1 MSITLYFIKKKI
13 KKNCSKHQQIPVS
26 LLKPMLRLYIEL
38 SMPIVAV
45 LLLQGHGHVCICVGL
60 QSASAKRRNHR
71 THLQQLPHYVFQM
84 LWEFCDH
91 VQSNQQTLIISFY
104 RIFFFSTKE
113 LRIEAFQTMQT
124 SEIISIFMYFTRT
137 HIQHMTCTLWS
148 IRLISVSV
156 YLLRPSSQQGQ
167 GTFILIYSKGL
178 LSFNFLHIHKR
189 VSHPR
194 SHFPFQP

>member
-1 MSITLYFIKKKI
+1 MDTSAFVSVCNLPLQNEGTTGRIYNSCHVMFFK
-13 KKNCSKHQQIPVS
+13 CSGNFVIMFKVIS
-26 LLKPMLRLYIEL
+26 RRLLFHSTE
-38 SMPIVAV
+38 S
-45 LLLQGHGHVCICVGL
+45 
-60 QSASAKRRNHR
+60 
-71 THLQQLPHYVFQM
+71 
-84 LWEFCDH
+84 
-91 VQSNQQTLIISFY
+91 
-104 RIFFFSTKE
+104 FFFSTKE